1 MVFDVQE
8 VLINSNDRTSGTIG
22 NFVIPL
28 AHSHYISEHY
38 THVAL
43 SQIALS
49 THLYNINPQNNRLFF
64 KVTQVSLTDPN
75 SGPDYDNV
83 QGLGYID
90 FASGFYENASDINNV
105 LSTQTMNFPTESI
118 FEGVELLGTI
128 TYSFN
133 NETKKSTFTYQPL
146 DTVIG
151 NPGYNSDYPNVWPHG
166 VSGDL
171 AYLIQLA
178 TFDDFLL
185 FSSEASFNASLNNF
199 IGLHATSSTTSK
211 SVTAEGAT
219 IDIVITTL
227 STAYAFELETT
238 PNSTTLFDIGKSLVL
253 CSDMVQNQ
261 MMSSNAVLPGAMA
274 LIPYNE
280 TGEYLMYEV
289 QYDHNYN
296 IGNQVRHNIHFQIRT
311 TDGYPVDFEGGQIEI
326 LLRFKKL

>member
-43 SQIALS
+43 SQMALR
-49 THLYNINPQNNRLFF
+49 THLYNINDQNNRLYF
-64 KVTQVSLTDPN
+64 KYSRSLTTDLATITSQGIAYLQMPN
-75 SGPDYDNV
+75 SFYESSTFNTVVNSLTLVVPDTNHSALS
-83 QGLGYID
+83 GLG
-90 FASGFYENASDINNV
+90 S
-105 LSTQTMNFPTESI
+105 
-118 FEGVELLGTI
+118 I
-128 TYSFN
+128 TYTFN
-133 NETKKSTFTYQPL
+133 SDTKKSTLTYSPTN
-146 DTVIG
+146 D
-151 NPGYNSDYPNVWPHG
+151 NPTFSDYPNVWPDTTT
-166 VSGDL
+166 SETC
-171 AYLIQLA
+171 YIIQLA
-178 TFDDFLL
+178 SYADSLEFPDEFPK
-185 FSSEASFNASLNNF
+185 FENSLNNF
-199 IGLHATSSTTSK
+199 IGLHSTNIDSIKVPSTDITLFHN
-211 SVTAEGAT
+211 TARNF
-219 IDIVITTL
+219 
-227 STAYAFELETT
+227 SAFESEIL
-238 PNSTTLFDIGKSLVL
+238 PYSTTLFDIGKSLVL

-274 LIPYNE
+274 LIPFNE
-280 TGEYLMYEV
+280 TGEYIMYEV